1 MEMKKQ
7 ICMLLVGMMMVSA
20 LLGGCGHE
28 GPQASEQAVSS
39 AEPQQESSQ
48 QAETPEE
55 SSAEEEA
62 QTALDEPY
70 VLVRETDTKSGNVTE
85 YAYDENGDKVSET
98 VTYPDKPDET
108 LYREYT
114 TQYQEDGSK
123 IVTESQTMLMKTG
136 EAVSL
141 YTYEYEY
148 SPEGLLLRKT
158 GFENGNLDGEIL
170 YEYDA
175 DGNLIRQ
182 SGRNAPSIGRDL
194 TKEFE
199 YDENGNLT
207 KQTDLDDNGEVEGWS
222 TFEYD
227 ENGKEIMKHVF
238 TSTGDEPRT
247 YELCQWKY
255 EYDGEGRVME
265 EWKEGT
271 ELGGKYEHYEYEY
284 DEYGNM
290 CKKKD
295 LTLHIT
301 YEYAPLSACVS

>member
-1 MEMKKQ
+1 MKGAMTMKKQ
-7 ICMLLVGMMMVSA
+7 IAILLTGMMMVPA
-20 LLGGCGHE
+20 LLSGCGSE
-28 GPQASEQAVSS
+28 GQQESGQAASS
-39 AEPQQESSQ
+39 AESQ
-48 QAETPEE
+48 QAETSE
-55 SSAEEEA
+55 STAEENPA
-62 QTALDEPY
+62 ALDEPY
-70 VLVRETDTKSGNVTE
+70 VLIRETDTKSGNVTE
-85 YAYDENGDKVSET
+85 YTYDENGDKVSET

-108 LYREYT
+108 LCREYA

-123 IVTESQTMLMKTG
+123 IVTESQSMLVKTG
-136 EAVSL
+136 ETVSP

-158 GFENGNLDGEIL
+158 GLENGNVDGEIL
-170 YEYDA
+170 YEYDE

-182 SGRNAPSIGRDL
+182 SGENAPSIGRDL

-238 TSTGDEPRT
+238 TSTGDEPDIF
-247 YELCQWKY
+247 ELCQWKY
-255 EYDGEGRVME
+255 EYDAEGRVIE

-271 ELGGKYEHYEYEY
+271 EHGGKYEHYEYEY

-290 CKKKD
+290 CRKKD
-295 LTLHIT
+295 LTLYTT
-301 YEYAPLSACVS
+301 YEYAPLSARVS

>member
-1 MEMKKQ
+1 MKKQ
-7 ICMLLVGMMMVSA
+7 IVILLTGILMASV
-20 LLGGCGHE
+20 LLSGCGSA
-28 GPQASEQAVSS
+28 GQQAPEQTASGSES
-39 AEPQQESSQ
+39 QQESSQ
-48 QAETPEE
+48 QTEAPE
-55 SSAEEEA
+55 SSDEGKNQAV
-62 QTALDEPY
+62 LDEPY

-108 LYREYT
+108 LSREYT

-123 IVTESQTMLMKTG
+123 IVTESQSVLVKTG
-136 EAVSL
+136 EAISP

-158 GFENGNLDGEIL
+158 GFENGNVDGEIL

-175 DGNLIRQ
+175 AGNLIRQ
-182 SGRNAPSIGRDL
+182 SGKNAPSIGRDL

-199 YDENGNLT
+199 YDESGNLT
-207 KQTDLDDNGEVEGWS
+207 KQTDFDDNGEVEGWS

-247 YELCQWKY
+247 YELCQWEY
-255 EYDGEGRVME
+255 EYDAEGRIIE

-271 ELGGKYEHYEYEY
+271 EVGGKYEHYEYEY
-284 DEYGNM
+284 DEYGNI

-295 LTLHIT
+295 LTLNTT

>member
-1 MEMKKQ
+1 MKKP
-7 ICMLLVGMMMVSA
+7 IAVLLAGMMMASS
-20 LLGGCGHE
+20 LLSGCGST
-28 GPQASEQAVSS
+28 GQQASGQAAAGVGS
-39 AEPQQESSQ
+39 QQEPSQ
-48 QAETPEE
+48 QAEAPENSTE
-55 SSAEEEA
+55 GENQAV
-62 QTALDEPY
+62 LDEPY

-85 YAYDENGDKVSET
+85 YAYDKNGDKVSET

-108 LYREYT
+108 LSREYT

-123 IVTESQTMLMKTG
+123 IVTESQSVLAKTG
-136 EAVSL
+136 EAISP

-158 GFENGNLDGEIL
+158 GFENGNVDGEIL

-175 DGNLIRQ
+175 GGNLIRQ
-182 SGRNAPSIGRDL
+182 SGKNALSIGRDL

-199 YDENGNLT
+199 YDASGNLT
-207 KQTDLDDNGEVEGWS
+207 KQTDFDDNGEVEGWS

-247 YELCQWKY
+247 YELCQW
-255 EYDGEGRVME
+255 EYVYDAEGRVIE

-295 LTLHIT
+295 LTLSTT
-301 YEYAPLSACVS
+301 YEYAPLSVCVS

>member
-1 MEMKKQ
+1 MKKQ
-7 ICMLLVGMMMVSA
+7 IVILLTGILMASV
-20 LLGGCGHE
+20 LLSGCGST
-28 GPQASEQAVSS
+28 GQQAPEQTASGSES
-39 AEPQQESSQ
+39 QQESFQ
-48 QAETPEE
+48 QTEAPE
-55 SSAEEEA
+55 SSDEGENQAV
-62 QTALDEPY
+62 LDEPY

-85 YAYDENGDKVSET
+85 YAYDENGDKISET

-108 LYREYT
+108 LRREYT
-114 TQYQEDGSK
+114 TQHQEDGSK
-123 IVTESQTMLMKTG
+123 IVTESQSILVKTG
-136 EAVSL
+136 EAVSP

-158 GFENGNLDGEIL
+158 GFENGNVDGEIL
-170 YEYDA
+170 YEYDEN
-175 DGNLIRQ
+175 GNLIRQ
-182 SGRNAPSIGRDL
+182 SGKNAPSIGRDL

-199 YDENGNLT
+199 YDESGNLT
-207 KQTDLDDNGEVEGWS
+207 KQTDFDDNGEVEGWS

-247 YELCQWKY
+247 YELCQWEY
-255 EYDGEGRVME
+255 EYDAEGRITQ

-271 ELGGKYEHYEYEY
+271 EIGGKYEHYEYEY

-295 LTLHIT
+295 LTLNTT

>member
-1 MEMKKQ
+1 MKKQ
-7 ICMLLVGMMMVSA
+7 IVILLTGILMASV
-20 LLGGCGHE
+20 LLSGCGST
-28 GPQASEQAVSS
+28 GQQAPEQTASGSES
-39 AEPQQESSQ
+39 QQESFQ
-48 QAETPEE
+48 QTEAPE
-55 SSAEEEA
+55 SSDEGENQAV
-62 QTALDEPY
+62 LDEPY

-85 YAYDENGDKVSET
+85 YAYDENGDKISET

-108 LYREYT
+108 LRREYT

-123 IVTESQTMLMKTG
+123 IVTESQSILVKTG
-136 EAVSL
+136 EAVSP

-158 GFENGNLDGEIL
+158 GFENGNVDGEIL
-170 YEYDA
+170 YEYDEN
-175 DGNLIRQ
+175 GNLIRQ
-182 SGRNAPSIGRDL
+182 SGKNAPSIGRDL

-199 YDENGNLT
+199 YDESGNLT
-207 KQTDLDDNGEVEGWS
+207 KQTDFDDNGEVEGWS

-247 YELCQWKY
+247 YELCQWEY
-255 EYDGEGRVME
+255 EYDAEGRITQ

-271 ELGGKYEHYEYEY
+271 EIGGKYEHYEYEY

-295 LTLHIT
+295 LTLNTT

>member
-1 MEMKKQ
+1 MKTQ
-7 ICMLLVGMMMVSA
+7 MAILLAGMMMVSA
-20 LLGGCGHE
+20 LLGGCGST
-28 GPQASEQAVSS
+28 GQPASEQAVSS
-39 AEPQQESSQ
+39 AESQQESSQ
-48 QAETPEE
+48 QTEAPE
-55 SSAEEEA
+55 SSDEGENQAV
-62 QTALDEPY
+62 LDEPY

-108 LYREYT
+108 LSREYT
-114 TQYQEDGSK
+114 TQYQDDGSK
-123 IVTESQTMLMKTG
+123 IVTESQSILVKTG
-136 EAVSL
+136 EAISP

-158 GFENGNLDGEIL
+158 GFENGNVDGEIL
-170 YEYDA
+170 YEYDEV
-175 DGNLIRQ
+175 GNLIRQ
-182 SGRNAPSIGRDL
+182 SGENAPSIGRDL

-199 YDENGNLT
+199 YDESGNLT
-207 KQTDLDDNGEVEGWS
+207 KQIDFDDNGEVEGWS

-247 YELCQWKY
+247 YELCQWEY
-255 EYDGEGRVME
+255 EYDAEGRIIE

-271 ELGGKYEHYEYEY
+271 EIGGKYEHDEYEY

-295 LTLHIT
+295 LTLNTT